1 LYFRL
6 QKDTCIIMNTRYKSF
21 TYEITTDPEFL
32 NDKFGIIPELFRQF
46 ETLHHQAL
54 KGGVKIVERL
64 ILLIE
69 KYPQVPHLK
78 NYLSVAYKNTGNME
92 KAIEVNRWLLK
103 EHPDYLF
110 GKLNLAFE
118 YYNKQQYDKIPE
130 IVGNLVEIQELYP
143 GRDCFHLS
151 EVTSFNKLAILYFCA
166 TGNLK
171 AAESRYEILE
181 EIAPGHPDTVEIFPY
196 IMKAR
201 LEAAQ
206 RQMEDENKTRISI
219 KNTTNNKVI
228 QRETKPDF
236 INKEIDWLYENGLR
250 IEKEKLK
257 IILSLPY
264 NTLVSD
270 LTLILKDTI
279 FRYEY
284 FKRLTA
290 KSEQRQENLM
300 SFPIHAIYL
309 LGELR
314 AYESL
319 KDILETFRNGEDFI
333 EFWYGDFMTN
343 GFWEPLYY
351 LSENQLETLK
361 DFVLT
366 PNIWTYAKS
375 EISCCVGQIGLHHPG
390 RKREVIEWF
399 RGVFNHL
406 SCASLEDEIID
417 SDFIGLAICDA
428 LDLRAPELLP
438 EIKRLFDLGYVSR
451 GICGDFNDVER
462 EIFEPGRD
470 FFKKEIL
477 NIFDRYH
484 EITTSW
490 FGYTGKEQVSGSSK
504 EPMKSEQKIGRN
516 DPCPCGSRKKYK
528 KCCLKNETRSL
539 RF

>member
-1 LYFRL
+1 M
-6 QKDTCIIMNTRYKSF
+6 TSRYKSY

-32 NDKFGIIPELFRQF
+32 NDKFGITPELFRQF
-46 ETLHHQAL
+46 ETLHHKAL
-54 KGGVKIVERL
+54 KGGFKIIERL

-78 NYLSVAYKNTGNME
+78 NYLSVAYKNTGKME

-130 IVGNLVEIQELYP
+130 IVGNLMEIQELYP

-166 TGNLK
+166 TGNLR

-181 EIAPGHPDTVEIFPY
+181 EIAPGHPDTGEIFPY
-196 IMKAR
+196 LMKAR

-206 RQMEDENKTRISI
+206 KRMEEENKTRISVKTI
-219 KNTTNNKVI
+219 TYNKVI

-236 INKEIDWLYENGLR
+236 INGEIDWLYKDGLR

-264 NTLVSD
+264 RSLVSD
-270 LTLILKDTI
+270 LKLILKDTI

-284 FKRLTA
+284 FKKLA
-290 KSEQRQENLM
+290 EKSEKWQENRM
-300 SFPIHAIYL
+300 SFPIHAVYL
-309 LGELR
+309 LGELK
-314 AYESL
+314 AEEAL
-319 KDILETFRNGEDFI
+319 NDILETFRQGEDFI
-333 EFWYGDFMTN
+333 EFWYGDFITT

-351 LSENQLETLK
+351 LSENHLETLK
-361 DFVLT
+361 DFVLK
-366 PNIWTYAKS
+366 PNVWTYAKS
-375 EISCCVGQIGLHHPG
+375 EISCCVGQIGLHQPG
-390 RKREVIEWF
+390 RKREVIGWF
-399 RGVFNHL
+399 RDVFNHL
-406 SCASLEDEIID
+406 ACASLKDEIID

-428 LDLRAPELLP
+428 LDLRAPELLT
-438 EIKRLFDLGYVSR
+438 EIKILFDLGYVSK
-451 GICGDFNDVER
+451 GICGEFNAVEQ
-462 EIFEPGRD
+462 EIFEPEKE
-470 FFKKEIL
+470 FFRKELL

-484 EITTSW
+484 EITTTW
-490 FGYTGKEQVSGSSK
+490 FGYTGKEQASGSGK
-504 EPMKSEQKIGRN
+504 EPMKSEQKIGRS
-516 DPCPCGSRKKYK
+516 DPCPCGSGKKFK
-528 KCCLKNETRSL
+528 KCCLEK
-539 RF
+539 